1 MALRLRPM
9 TAAEEQTIRQ
19 LAHSRTA
26 PMRQVER
33 ARIIWQAHEGD
44 RVPAI
49 AVALH
54 LNPNTIRGWLKRF
67 NAHGLSGLAAAP
79 RSGPP
84 PTYSR
89 EQVGTVIATALSNPK
104 DLGLPFGSWTL
115 DRLETYLNEQRG
127 IAIKRTRIDAVLRAE
142 GLRWRRQETWFG
154 KRPDPEFA
162 AKRGPSK
169 RSTRSPLRAG

>member
-1 MALRLRPM
+1 M
-9 TAAEEQTIRQ
+9 TAEEEQTIRQ

-26 PMRQVER
+26 SVRTAER
-33 ARIIWQAHEGD
+33 ARIIWQAHQGQ

-49 AVALH
+49 ATALG
-54 LNPNTIRGWLKRF
+54 LNPNTVRGWLKRF
-67 NAHGLSGLAAAP
+67 NAQGLSGLADAP

-89 EQVGTVIATALSNPK
+89 EQVGTVVATALTNPK
-104 DLGLPFGSWTL
+104 DLSLPFGAWTL
-115 DRLETYLNEQRG
+115 DRLEAYLNEQRG
-127 IAIKRTRIDAVLRAE
+127 IAIKRTRIDDVLRAE

-154 KRPDPEFA
+154 KRPDPDFA

-169 RSTRSPLRAG
+169 RSTPSPLRAV